1 MLVSDQYGI
10 GTWTQLANSGSTG
23 YWKLIGNTG
32 TTIGSGNFLGTIDN
46 SDFLIKAN
54 NQYKI
59 LVSAATSNLTLF
71 GDTNFGRGGGNQ

>member
-1 MLVSDQYGI
+1 M
-10 GTWTQLANSGSTG
+10 
-23 YWKLIGNTG
+23 IGNTG

-71 GDTNFGRGGGNQ
+71 GDTNFGRGGGNQWSNIAFGNQALQLNSA

>member
-1 MLVSDQYGI
+1 M
-10 GTWTQLANSGSTG
+10 
-23 YWKLIGNTG
+23 IGNTG